1 MTGSGTQADP
11 YIITTW
17 EELIDTTNR
26 TTTDFCEWQGGDVDL
41 NNIKP
46 EGYTDS
52 VVINGIIDFKNATIK
67 NLHTI
72 TGNTPIVFA
81 FGTNGYIKNLN
92 LLNCFF
98 TGNYSYAIQFGKD
111 MSSNMYLENL
121 RIGIFLD
128 YTGDANSDCRIIG
141 TSPDSMYYRSVFQKC
156 SFNFRSDTQSI
167 VRLAYGQ
174 KQGFYDCQF
183 DFDIKS
189 KDGYNVTYMT
199 NSDCDV
205 YHSRIKG
212 RYIGQTEET
221 KNFTGINNHSNIYL
235 FNEGS
240 YTARSQGITIYNS
253 DTCTVAG
260 TNVKGCTSAQMA
272 DTAYL
277 KSIGFAI
284 GD

>member
-1 MTGSGTQADP
+1 MTGSGTQQDP
-11 YIITTW
+11 YILTTW
-17 EELIDTTNR
+17 QELIDTTNR

-52 VVINGIIDFKNATIK
+52 VVVNGIIDFKNATIK

-72 TGNTPIVFA
+72 TSGYNIPIIFA

-98 TGNYSYAIQFGKD
+98 TGDYKYAIQFGKNV
-111 MSSNMYLENL
+111 SSDMYLENL

-128 YTGDANSDCRIIG
+128 LTNANSECTIIS
-141 TSPDSMYYRSVFQKC
+141 TSPDSRHYDSVFQKC
-156 SFNFRSDTQSI
+156 SFNFRSDTQSK
-167 VRLAYGQ
+167 VCLVYGRRQ
-174 KQGFYDCQF
+174 DFYDCQL

-189 KDGYNVTYMT
+189 EDGYNVVENEYKA
-199 NSDCDV
+199 DV
-205 YHSRIKG
+205 YHSIIRG
-212 RYIGQTEET
+212 RYVGQTEAA
-221 KNFTGINNHSNIYL
+221 KNFTGFNNHSNIYL
-235 FNEGS
+235 FDEGS
-240 YTARSQGITIYNS
+240 YTSNSQGITIYDS
-253 DTCTVAG
+253 ETCTITG
-260 TNVKGCTSAQMA
+260 TNVKGCTSTQMA

>member
-17 EELIDTTNR
+17 EELIDASNR

-41 NNIKP
+41 NDIKP
-46 EGYTDS
+46 EGYNTS
-52 VVINGIIDFKNATIK
+52 VIINGIIDFKDATIK

-72 TGNTPIVFA
+72 TDNLPILFA
-81 FGTNGYIKNLN
+81 FGTSGYIKNLN

-98 TGNYSYAIQFGKD
+98 TGNYRYAIQFGGD

-121 RIGIFLD
+121 RIGAFLD
-128 YTGDANSDCRIIG
+128 LTNANSECTIIS
-141 TSPDSMYYRSVFQKC
+141 TSSDENHYYSTFQKC
-156 SFNFRSDTQSI
+156 SFNFRSDTQSKVTL
-167 VRLAYGQ
+167 VRGQ
-174 KQGFYDCQF
+174 RQEFYDCMF

-189 KDGYNVTYMT
+189 KDGYNVTYYT
-199 NSDCDV
+199 NNAICGV
-205 YHSRIKG
+205 YHSMIKG

-235 FNEGS
+235 FDEGN
-240 YTARSQGITIYNS
+240 YTSNSQGITIYNS
-253 DTCTVAG
+253 ETCTITG

>member
-17 EELIDTTNR
+17 EELIDASNR

-41 NNIKP
+41 NDIKP
-46 EGYTDS
+46 EGYNTS
-52 VVINGIIDFKNATIK
+52 VIINGIIDFKDATIK

-72 TGNTPIVFA
+72 TDNLPILFA

-98 TGNYSYAIQFGKD
+98 TGNYRYAIQFGAD
-111 MSSNMYLENL
+111 MSSDMYLENL

-128 YTGDANSDCRIIG
+128 LTNANSECTIID

-156 SFNFRSDTQSI
+156 SFNFRSNTQSI
-167 VRLAYGQ
+167 VRLAYGRR
-174 KQGFYDCQF
+174 QGFYDCQF

-205 YHSRIKG
+205 YHSMIKG

-221 KNFTGINNHSNIYL
+221 KNFIGINNHSNIYL

-253 DTCTVAG
+253 ENCTITG
-260 TNVKGCTSAQMA
+260 TNVVGCTSTQMA
-272 DTAYL
+272 DTTYL